1 MTMNKS
7 SSSAAAEEA
16 IPSKFR
22 VWKLAARPHTLTASV
37 VPVIVGY
44 ALSLQLIYNEY
55 YDAGI
60 DSQSSSAVHPSTSS
74 SCPSSS
80 NLATTASSIN
90 SVGEGSCRLL
100 LNQQLQHQHQN
111 HLLPLAIQFAIF
123 AMLIQISTN
132 LHNDYADFVKGADT
146 KERVGQARA
155 TQRGWLTPSETCRGC
170 ALCMAGALLV
180 GMVYLIPLSDA
191 HRARCDGISS
201 EDYGT
206 YDPIMI
212 FIVLSSL
219 FNAVAYTGGP
229 FPLGYIGLS
238 NLSIGYSGLGDLFVF
253 LYFGIVATVGVPY
266 LYLTKLSCH
275 FFPFPTN
282 DGQTWR
288 SLLQLLHP
296 ALLHSIPVGCLA
308 TAIIVVN
315 NLRDRHTD
323 VHAGKRTMAVRFGGT
338 FAKVEYFVLIVGS
351 YGFCIYVWFTGRRN
365 TNSTTTETWTPLL
378 PLLSFPLAIPQL
390 KAVAFGGKDGQDLN
404 VHVGG
409 TAKVQVM
416 YCLLLALGLAYR

>member
-1 MTMNKS
+1 MAK
-7 SSSAAAEEA
+7 SSSAAAAAAEAEA
-16 IPSKFR
+16 IPSKFQ
-22 VWKLAARPHTLTASV
+22 VWKLAARPHTLTASI

-44 ALSLQLIYNEY
+44 ALTQQLIRDEY
-55 YDAGI
+55 YNVDAAGTT
-60 DSQSSSAVHPSTSS
+60 SSSSSAASSTSCLTS
-74 SCPSSS
+74 AY
-80 NLATTASSIN
+80 LDDEMG
-90 SVGEGSCRLL
+90 VGSCQ
-100 LNQQLQHQHQN
+100 LNQHQN
-111 HLLPLAIQFAIF
+111 HHLLILPLSIQFAIF

-146 KERVGQARA
+146 NERVGQARA
-155 TQRGWLTPSETCRGC
+155 TQRGWLTPMETCRGC
-170 ALCMAGALLV
+170 AVCMVGALLV
-180 GMVYLIPLSDA
+180 GMVYLIPMSDA
-191 HRARCDGISS
+191 YARCGIRDDASVEDGSRWWS
-201 EDYGT
+201 

-219 FNAVAYTGGP
+219 FNSVAYTGGP
-229 FPLGYIGLS
+229 FPLGYIGLGT
-238 NLSIGYSGLGDLFVF
+238 LSIGYSGLGDLFVF

-266 LYLTKLSCH
+266 LYLTKISCR
-275 FFPFPTN
+275 FLPFHTN
-282 DGQTWR
+282 NNGQAWR

-338 FAKVEYFVLIVGS
+338 FAKIEYFVLVVGS
-351 YGFCIYVWFTGRRN
+351 YGFCMYRFMERDTDS
-365 TNSTTTETWTPLL
+365 STEAWTTIL
-378 PLLSFPLAIPQL
+378 PLLSFPMAIPQL

-409 TAKVQVM
+409 TAKLQVM
-416 YCLLLALGLAYR
+416 YCLLTALGLTASSYR